1 MQRQKTQKAIGGDMI
16 RIDIPQRGTIELEHA
31 VFDVNGTLAVD
42 GMPVHG
48 VVDRLQA
55 LAGLLS
61 LHALTA
67 GTHGNIA
74 ELEHELGLPLR
85 IIKSGEEKAEYVRQL
100 GPTRVVAF
108 GNGMND
114 VGMLRL
120 AALSIAV
127 LAGEGMAISAVQAA
141 DVLALG
147 PLDAIEL
154 VLNPKRLVA
163 TLRG

>member
-1 MQRQKTQKAIGGDMI
+1 MI
-16 RIDIPQRGTIELEHA
+16 HLEIPQRGIIELRHA

-42 GMPVHG
+42 GLPIPG
-48 VVDRLQA
+48 VVDRLKA
-55 LAGLLS
+55 LGEQLS

-74 ELEHELGLPLR
+74 ELEHLLGLSLQ
-85 IIKSGEEKAEYVRQL
+85 IIDTGEEKTRYVEQL
-100 GPTRVVAF
+100 GPAHVIAF

-114 VGMLRL
+114 VGMLRR
-120 AALSIAV
+120 AAIGVAI
-127 LAGEGMAISAVQAA
+127 LAGEGVAMGALQAA
-141 DVLALG
+141 NVLALG
-147 PLDAIEL
+147 PVDAIDL

>member
-1 MQRQKTQKAIGGDMI
+1 MI
-16 RIDIPQRGTIELEHA
+16 CIDIPQRGIIELQHA
-31 VFDVNGTLAVD
+31 VFDVNGTLAID
-42 GMPVHG
+42 GMPIPG
-48 VVDRLQA
+48 VVDRLKA
-55 LAGLLS
+55 LGEDLS

-74 ELEHELGLPLR
+74 ELER
-85 IIKSGEEKAEYVRQL
+85 IIGFPFHIIGSGEEKTRYVEQL
-100 GPTRVVAF
+100 GPAHVIAF

-120 AALSIAV
+120 AAIGVAI
-127 LAGEGMAISAVQAA
+127 LAGEGAAMGALQAA

-147 PLDAIEL
+147 PVDAIDL